1 MIGFI
6 GLGKMG
12 SNMALNLM
20 RSGHDVYVF
29 ARNRNSIKPVLAAGA
44 NWVESP
50 ALLAASCKVIFT
62 IVGGPDDVET
72 LYLGKDGMLE
82 AASPDCV
89 FVDMTT
95 SSAVLARKINEA
107 CLSRS
112 VNFLDAPV
120 TGGVAGASAGKLTF
134 MVGGSAPIL
143 ERVRPLLDIMGSKVV
158 HMGNSG
164 SGQTAKSCNQIAV
177 AGIILG
183 ATEALYHAESTGLDV
198 DKMCDV
204 LESGTASSVLLKAL
218 RGRLKETGDK
228 ATFSISHFIK
238 DLRIASDAAA
248 REKERFSTVDFCLQY
263 CEAME
268 KNGDGESGLQ
278 VLLEYYKS
286 GHGFPQGSTLLG
298 R

>member
-12 SNMALNLM
+12 SSMALNLM
-20 RSGHDVYVF
+20 RAGHDVYVF

-44 NWVESP
+44 TWVESP
-50 ALLAASCKVIFT
+50 ALLAASCKVVFT
-62 IVGGPDDVET
+62 IVGGPDDVEA
-72 LYLGKDGMLE
+72 LYFGKNGMSE
-82 AASPDCV
+82 AANPDCV
-89 FVDMTT
+89 LVDMTT
-95 SSAVLARKINEA
+95 SSADLARKINEA
-107 CLSRS
+107 CLRRS
-112 VNFLDAPV
+112 VYFLDAPV
-120 TGGVAGASAGKLTF
+120 TGGVVGASAGKLTF
-134 MVGGSAPIL
+134 MVGGSAKIL
-143 ERVRPLLDIMGSKVV
+143 ERIRPLFNVMGSKVV

-183 ATEALYHAESTGLDV
+183 ATEALYHAESNGLGV

-228 ATFSISHFIK
+228 ATFSISQFIK
-238 DLRIASDAAA
+238 DLRIASEAAS
-248 REKERFSTVDFCLQY
+248 REKERFSTVDSCLQY
-263 CEAME
+263 CEAIE
-268 KNGDGESGLQ
+268 KQGGGESGLQ

-286 GHGFPQGSTLLG
+286 GHGFPRGATFLG